1 MSTSG
6 RAPVGSKPQKN
17 SLGLVNQRS
26 PTNPYHPRVSS
37 STPNTASCRNDELE
51 VMIDFP
57 LSNFSPIEPKQLKQ
71 TLNFEG
77 VAKSRP
83 VDHDPTGLG
92 LGNAVQKNREQ
103 VPKGRFPAGVSDI
116 GNDDGGAS
124 SKRKSPRGVVKD
136 ETHSRK
142 LVRVPSGEQEVESR
156 SSVVQATRNTSVSSV
171 TKVTSTSSPVVV
183 SDRPRVSDDAGE
195 VLDCGGNHSAGLQ
208 TNRGGSVT
216 DNAADLASVSVTDSL
231 ALTTVTDK
239 PLELSTNI
247 ASLGSLVSSNDSAL
261 REEGTVLDM
270 PSCCDTPRGVG
281 VGVCH
286 PTSSTGCGKAEGRV
300 QQHTSIVSWC
310 MFQRLLYDLVLCAC
324 SVLIRFLCGLISSKA
339 FWMHL
344 FLFWWHFAMFLW
356 HLSLFLRHFDT
367 IQWCLIMFK
376 WHNVQ
381 TES

>member
-6 RAPVGSKPQKN
+6 RTPVGSKPLKN
-17 SLGLVNQRS
+17 SCLGPANQSS

-37 STPNTASCRNDELE
+37 STPNTASRRNDELE

-83 VDHDPTGLG
+83 VYLDPTGLG
-92 LGNAVQKNREQ
+92 LGNAVQKNQEQ
-103 VPKGRFPAGVSDI
+103 VPKGRVPVGVADI
-116 GNDDGGAS
+116 ANDDRGAS
-124 SKRKSPRGVVKD
+124 SKGKSTRGVVND

-142 LVRVPSGEQEVESR
+142 LGRVPSGQQELESR
-156 SSVVQATRNTSVSSV
+156 SSVVQATHNASVSSV

-183 SDRPRVSDDAGE
+183 SDGPGVSEDAGE
-195 VLDCGGNHSAGLQ
+195 VVDCGGNHSAGLQ

-216 DNAADLASVSVTDSL
+216 DNVAGLASMSVTDSL

-239 PLELSTNI
+239 PLELSTNV
-247 ASLGSLVSSNDSAL
+247 ASRGSLVSYNDSAL
-261 REEGTVLDM
+261 RQEGSVLDM
-270 PSCCDTPRGVG
+270 PSCCDTPRGVE

-286 PTSSTGCGKAEGRV
+286 PPSSTGCGKAEGLV

-310 MFQRLLYDLVLCAC
+310 MLQR
-324 SVLIRFLCGLISSKA
+324 
-339 FWMHL
+339 
-344 FLFWWHFAMFLW
+344 FAL
-356 HLSLFLRHFDT
+356 
-367 IQWCLIMFK
+367 
-376 WHNVQ
+376 
-381 TES
+381 